1 MPHRLNSSP
10 HISSDAIRADWRL
23 AARLIDHTLLK
34 PDATRAQIT
43 QLCREAAEYGFYSVC
58 VNPANI
64 AQCHLELRRGPQ
76 HSRSWRAGAGGTG
89 VAVCAV
95 IGFPLGAITT
105 TAKLAEAS
113 DALRLGAAELDMVI
127 NIGALKSGDRELVQS
142 EMRSLA
148 RLCHAHGARLKAILE
163 TALLSHEE
171 KILAC
176 QLALVAGVDFVKTS
190 TGFATVP
197 EGTPSG
203 ATVEDIVLMR
213 GVVGEKT
220 GVKASGGIR
229 GARDLLAMVEAGAT
243 RIGSSASV
251 AIVQELGAPS
261 HTKSG
266 I

>member
-1 MPHRLNSSP
+1 MDKWAQTNSAA
-10 HISSDAIRADWRL
+10 AIRADWRL

-43 QLCREAAEYGFYSVC
+43 QLCREAAEYGFHSVC

-64 AQCHLELRRGPQ
+64 AQCHAELRR
-76 HSRSWRAGAGGTG
+76 AGGAG

-95 IGFPLGAITT
+95 IGFPLGATTT

-113 DALRLGAAELDMVI
+113 EALRLGAAELDMVI
-127 NIGALKSGDRELVQS
+127 NIGALKSGERELVET
-142 EMRSLA
+142 EMRSLS
-148 RLCHAHGARLKAILE
+148 RLCHTKGARLKAILE

-171 KILAC
+171 KILTC
-176 QLALVAGVDFVKTS
+176 QLAVRAQVDFVKTS

-197 EGTPSG
+197 EGIPSG
-203 ATVEDIVLMR
+203 ATVEDVVLMR
-213 GVVGEKT
+213 GVVGHKM
-220 GVKASGGIR
+220 GVKAAGGIR
-229 GARDLLAMVEAGAT
+229 SARDLLAMVEAGAS

-261 HTKSG
+261 QRMK
-266 I
+266 